1 MRAVFIVGIATAAL
15 ATMVALRAS
24 QPGCPAQPKP
34 TLSSDLPADV
44 CIPTGFTGIAT
55 DYFDDFSWREFAAL
69 VWPASADARGRA
81 AAALPLSAPGPR
93 VFETYKPLW
102 EIFHADGSAP
112 ELSFDLYDH
121 ARYSPCE
128 AATGRGDVV
137 IGSASGI
144 DDIGQAGI
152 GVLDAPIAAQNGRY
166 VRTLTLFNRVAFEFI
181 VSHRFFRRDALP
193 PIPVPRPDRP
203 VVDFPNGSV
212 AVKTSWVDVE
222 GLPDALKSRMYTRQA
237 LVKAAAGGG
246 CSRRTM
252 ALLGMHVAQKTASR
266 PQWIWSS
273 FEQKDLVPPKW
284 ADWPGAF
291 VLNDG
296 TDARM
301 PPASPLTLRPLAPEP
316 VTPFNITRDPAAP
329 ILTDTDLTTF
339 GYQHALAGTPWRYYR
354 LVMTQWPRVEGEQTT
369 AIPASRDGS
378 IANTFPGEGAFSAF
392 TNVSM
397 ETFAQSRVQ
406 LGCMSCHNRA
416 RMQSDFMWSVF
427 DHAFPS
433 RLAPAAP

>member
-1 MRAVFIVGIATAAL
+1 
-15 ATMVALRAS
+15 
-24 QPGCPAQPKP
+24 
-34 TLSSDLPADV
+34 
-44 CIPTGFTGIAT
+44 
-55 DYFDDFSWREFAAL
+55 
-69 VWPASADARGRA
+69 
-81 AAALPLSAPGPR
+81 
-93 VFETYKPLW
+93 
-102 EIFHADGSAP
+102 
-112 ELSFDLYDH
+112 
-121 ARYSPCE
+121 
-128 AATGRGDVV
+128 
-137 IGSASGI
+137 
-144 DDIGQAGI
+144 
-152 GVLDAPIAAQNGRY
+152 
-166 VRTLTLFNRVAFEFI
+166 
-181 VSHRFFRRDALP
+181 
-193 PIPVPRPDRP
+193 
-203 VVDFPNGSV
+203 
-212 AVKTSWVDVE
+212 
-222 GLPDALKSRMYTRQA
+222 
-237 LVKAAAGGG
+237 
-246 CSRRTM
+246 M

-296 TDARM
+296 TDTRM
-301 PPASPLTLRPLAPEP
+301 PSANPLTLRPLAQEP
-316 VTPFNITRDPAAP
+316 VTPFNVTRDPAAP

-369 AIPASRDGS
+369 PIPASRDGS

-416 RMQSDFMWSVF
+416 RMQTDFMWSVF

-433 RLAPAAP
+433 RLAPAR